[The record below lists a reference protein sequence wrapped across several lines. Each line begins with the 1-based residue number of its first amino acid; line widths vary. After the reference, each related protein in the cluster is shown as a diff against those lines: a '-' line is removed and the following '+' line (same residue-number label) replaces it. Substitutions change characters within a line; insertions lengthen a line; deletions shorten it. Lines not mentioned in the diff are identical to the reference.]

1 MTQYFYIKLWILN
14 FLGFHRLP
22 ISIKYNDLEYD
33 LLIANLK
40 SDWLFTYTRFIAEE
54 NETDMRQE
62 DLVVI
67 QNSSKRKCYFEMLDY
82 LWRNKKC
89 LTID

>member
-1 MTQYFYIKLWILN
+1 MTQYYYIKLWILN
-14 FLGFHRLP
+14 FLGFYRLP
-22 ISIKYNDLEYD
+22 ISIKYNDLEYG

-40 SDWLFTYTRFIAEE
+40 SGWLSTYTRFIAEE
-54 NETDMRQE
+54 NETDMREE

-67 QNSSKRKCYFEMLDY
+67 RNSSKRKCYFEMLNY
-82 LWRNKKC
+82 LRRNKKC